1 MTEKF
6 DVESPT
12 TRMCLRKCDGFS
24 DYWTIERAEHSGEL
38 RIDRMTDV
46 YGPYNAVW
54 TAARLGSG
62 YTDIEGTAHEMREI
76 AEAIQA
82 RGMASFKRCAVEC
95 LPNGVALWS
104 PRNSLHAVLV
114 THAQADALA
123 RAIEQALAA
132 EHKQDRYAADDA

>member
-12 TRMCLRKCDGFS
+12 TRLCLRKCDGF
-24 DYWTIERAEHSGEL
+24 DDWWTIERAKHSGE
-38 RIDRMTDV
+38 RRMDRLTDV
-46 YGPYNAVW
+46 HGTYNALW

-62 YTDIEGTAHEMREI
+62 YTDFEGTAQEMREI
-76 AEAIQA
+76 AEAIET
-82 RGMASFKRCAVEC
+82 RSKTSFKRCAVEC

-104 PRNSLHAVLV
+104 PRNSRHAVLV

-123 RAIEQALAA
+123 LAISHALGQHEQ
-132 EHKQDRYAADDA
+132 HRDAADDA